1 MRTASERTHILTGA
15 AVVVV
20 LAAAM
25 VLSYAGDVGRAR
37 IGYDLYANF
46 RNIDGLAVGAEV
58 RLAGLIVGTVTAQEF
73 VSAGQQARVTM
84 TITRNYP
91 IPTDSAAMIVSDSL
105 LGSKFVKIEPGGDET
120 SLEDGD
126 EFLYVQNSVILE
138 DVLDRLIREVEA
150 TRERRARVT
159 D

>member
-15 AVVVV
+15 AVVGV

-37 IGYDLYANF
+37 IGYDLYADF
-46 RNIDGLAVGAEV
+46 RNIDGLTVGAEV

-73 VSAGQQARVTM
+73 VAAGQQARVTM
-84 TITRNYP
+84 TITGDYRV
-91 IPTDSAAMIVSDSL
+91 PTDSAAMIVSDSL
-105 LGSKFVKIEPGGDET
+105 LGSKFVKLEPGGDET
-120 SLEDGD
+120 YLEDGD

-138 DVLDRLIREVEA
+138 DVLDKLIREVEA
-150 TRERRARVT
+150 TRARRAKAA